1 MATGDSQT
9 SILPVGTIV
18 KSPLS
23 MKLPTIDVASYVF
36 SSGTKESRG
45 APVYFNADSPST
57 NFSLQEAEVYV
68 KRFAKGLLRHGLRK
82 GDRVLLYSG
91 NKLLFPVVL
100 WSVTAA
106 GCVFT
111 GIAPSASAGGRI
123 SLAPCLSNN
132 KLTLLLELA
141 YQLKDSG
148 ASILLTSRSGIQTAL
163 KAAAEVSLPL
173 SQIFAFGDP
182 NEDLEQLLP
191 VAPWT
196 KLWVTP
202 EEAET
207 WQWHQIT
214 TFEEASATTA
224 VLNYSSGTTGLPKGV
239 QISHY
244 NLVANSE
251 QVLFK
256 RSHFSDTPES
266 KRRRENLA
274 LSGERW
280 LTPLPMYHAYGQT
293 YSCLSAA
300 RLGARIFIMM
310 EFSLEKYLLFLDI
323 YRITFMTTVPTI
335 ITMLDKYEHPHR
347 FNLNAVE
354 VVLTGSAPLDGD
366 LASRI
371 TQKFLKSGVVVKQGW
386 GMTESTCSVASFA
399 PDDYDDGRSVGW
411 LNPNSA
417 AQIVPVEKD
426 KEDPSSDTPATIGE
440 LWVSGPQMMQG
451 YWQDDKATRDTV
463 VQSDGHRWIRTG
475 DLAYI
480 DSRGYI
486 YIVERLK
493 ELIKVKGLQVAPA
506 ELQLALEN
514 SPLIPSLFTLLTVRC
529 FSDGQEYPRAFVV
542 RRTETLKEAEVFD
555 IIKNRFARH
564 KWLTGGV
571 YFVDAI
577 PRTPSGKVQKRYLP
591 TDVTERSSKL

>member
-1 MATGDSQT
+1 MATGGSQA
-9 SILPVGTIV
+9 SILPAGTIV

-23 MKLPTIDVASYVF
+23 MKIPTIDVASYVF
-36 SSGTKESRG
+36 SSETKESRG
-45 APVYFNADSPST
+45 APVYFNAESPAT

-68 KRFAKGLLRHGLRK
+68 KKFAKGLLNHGLRK

-111 GIAPSASAGGRI
+111 GIAPSASAG
-123 SLAPCLSNN
+123 
-132 KLTLLLELA
+132 ELA

-148 ASILLTSRSGIQTAL
+148 ASILLTSRNGIQTAL
-163 KAAAEVSLPL
+163 KAAAEVSLPP
-173 SQIFAFGDP
+173 SQVFVFGDP
-182 NEDLEQLLP
+182 NEDLENLP

-196 KLWVTP
+196 NLWVTT
-202 EEAET
+202 EEAAL
-207 WQWHQIT
+207 WKWHRIT
-214 TFEEASATTA
+214 SFEEANATTA

-244 NLVANSE
+244 NLIANSE

-266 KRRRENLA
+266 KKRRENLA

-280 LTPLPMYHAYGQT
+280 LTPVPMYHAYGQT

-300 RLGARIFIMM
+300 RLGAKIFIMM

-335 ITMLDKYEHPHR
+335 MTMLDKYENPRR

-354 VVLTGSAPLDGD
+354 VVTTGSAPLDGD

-371 TQKFLKSGVVVKQGW
+371 TQKYLKSGVVVKQGW
-386 GMTESTCSVASFA
+386 GMTESTCSVTSFA

-417 AQIVPVEKD
+417 AKIVPVVKD
-426 KEDPSSDTPATIGE
+426 KDDPSSENPAAIGE

-451 YWQDDKATRDTV
+451 YWKNEKATRDTV
-463 VQSDGHRWIRTG
+463 VHSDGHRWIRTG

-480 DSRGYI
+480 DSRGYL
-486 YIVERLK
+486 YI

-506 ELQLALEN
+506 ELQLALVGYPDIADAAVVGAKVGGE
-514 SPLIPSLFTLLTVRC
+514 
-529 FSDGQEYPRAFVV
+529 EYPRAFVV
-542 RRTETLKEAEVFD
+542 RRTGTLEEAEVFD
-555 IIKNRFARH
+555 FIKNRFARH

-571 YFVDAI
+571 YFIDAI

-591 TDVTERSSKL
+591 TDVTERPSKL

>member
-1 MATGDSQT
+1 MATVGSQA
-9 SILPVGTIV
+9 SILPAGTIV

-23 MKLPTIDVASYVF
+23 MKIPTIDVASYVF
-36 SSGTKESRG
+36 SSGTKETRG
-45 APVYFNADSPST
+45 APVYFNADSPAT

-68 KRFAKGLLRHGLRK
+68 KRFAKGLLKHGLRK
-82 GDRVLLYSG
+82 EDRVLLYSG

-111 GIAPSASAGGRI
+111 GIAPSASAG
-123 SLAPCLSNN
+123 
-132 KLTLLLELA
+132 ELA
-141 YQLKDSG
+141 HQLKDSG
-148 ASILLTSRSGIQTAL
+148 ASILLTSRNGIQTAL
-163 KAAAEVSLPL
+163 KAAAEVSLPS
-173 SQIFAFGDP
+173 SQVFVFGDS
-182 NEDLEQLLP
+182 NEDLENLP

-196 KLWVTP
+196 NLWVTP
-202 EEAET
+202 EEAEA
-207 WQWHQIT
+207 WKWHQIT
-214 TFEEASATTA
+214 TFEEANATTA

-244 NLVANSE
+244 NLIANSE

-256 RSHFSDTPES
+256 RSHYSDTPES

-300 RLGARIFIMM
+300 RLGAKIYIMM
-310 EFSLEKYLLFLDI
+310 EFTLERYLLFLDI
-323 YRITFMTTVPTI
+323 YRITFMTSVPTI
-335 ITMLDKYEHPHR
+335 MTMLDKYEKPR
-347 FNLNAVE
+347 NFNLNAVE
-354 VVLTGSAPLDGD
+354 VVVTGSAPLDGD

-371 TQKFLKSGVVVKQGW
+371 TRKYLKSGVVVKQGW
-386 GMTESTCSVASFA
+386 GMTEATCSVTSFA

-417 AQIVPVEKD
+417 AKIVPVEKD
-426 KEDPSSDTPATIGE
+426 ENPTSETPATIGE

-451 YWQDDKATRDTV
+451 YWKNEKATRDTV

-480 DSRGYI
+480 DSRGYL
-486 YIVERLK
+486 YIVDRLK

-506 ELQLALEN
+506 ELQLALVGHPDIADAAVVGAKIGGE
-514 SPLIPSLFTLLTVRC
+514 
-529 FSDGQEYPRAFVV
+529 EYPRAFVV
-542 RRTETLKEAEVFD
+542 RRTETLQKAEVFD
-555 IIKNRFARH
+555 FIKNRFARH

-571 YFVDAI
+571 YFIDAI